1 MSNRGVFSKADKV
14 LRSANRRISITLVG
28 ASGFGVNHLR
38 KIELME
44 MEGGARL
51 LNVVE
56 PFLDRIPELSEMLR
70 EKKVSVYQSW
80 EDLMVKSDV
89 ADCIIL
95 AVPIPLHLEYA
106 IKAYECGA
114 YVYLEK
120 PPVPLWSQ
128 MERLVE
134 MERLNP
140 LNIGNLLM
148 TFTGF
153 TIWKPTATLPLTA
166 A

>member
-1 MSNRGVFSKADKV
+1 MWPIV
-14 LRSANRRISITLVG
+14 LS
-28 ASGFGVNHLR
+28 
-38 KIELME
+38 
-44 MEGGARL
+44 
-51 LNVVE
+51 
-56 PFLDRIPELSEMLR
+56 
-70 EKKVSVYQSW
+70 
-80 EDLMVKSDV
+80 
-89 ADCIIL
+89 L

-106 IKAYECGA
+106 IKAHECGT

-120 PPVPLWSQ
+120 PPVPLLSK

-153 TIWKPTATLPLTA
+153 TI
-166 A
+166 